1 MYPSADQFHLAKEAS
16 QRIVDDI
23 LTRAGMD
30 FEEEEIDFSRE
41 LETEALDVGAASPSV
56 VRATA
61 NIEDETF

>member
-1 MYPSADQFHLAKEAS
+1 MYAHADHFNLAKEAS

-41 LETEALDVGAASPSV
+41 LDTETLDVGAASPSV
-56 VRATA
+56 VRAA
-61 NIEDETF
+61 VNLEDETF